1 MMKKLN
7 INELKK
13 KIENRINT
21 DIKEGNISSAACL
34 VMQDS
39 EVLYEGTFGV
49 KTPGTDIPLSAD
61 AIFRLASMT
70 KPITAVA
77 AMILVDRGLLSITDK
92 VSTYIPEFAN
102 MHISELSSDGK
113 LLGSHP
119 AKNEITIKNLLSH
132 SSGVGT
138 GNTQMLPE
146 GGRAAHQK
154 KTLCEAVMAYS
165 EALLDFEPETNAAYS
180 PFGAFDVMARIIE
193 IVSGTEYEEFL
204 KKEIFE
210 PCKMV
215 DTTFEPTPTQW
226 DRMITMH
233 NKVDGKS
240 VIGNTWDG
248 CVFTNVPTSHKL
260 GGAGL
265 ISTLADYKNFAQ
277 MLANG
282 GEIFGKRIV
291 SKETISEMSK
301 RQLTK
306 DANPCGDIW
315 GLGVRVVY
323 DESGCA
329 LPNGCFG
336 WSGAFGTHFWV
347 DPENKVI
354 GIYMKNSNYDG
365 GSGAVTSSNFEKDVV
380 ASFE

>member
-1 MMKKLN
+1 MKKLN
-7 INELKK
+7 KEILKNN
-13 KIENRINT
+13 IEKRVNT
-21 DIKEGNISSAACL
+21 DLEQENISGSLCL
-34 VMQDS
+34 VIQDG
-39 EVLYEGTFGV
+39 EVLYKGIFGV
-49 KTPGTDIPLSAD
+49 KTPGTDNPLSED
-61 AIFRLASMT
+61 AVFRMASMT

-77 AMILVDRGLLSITDK
+77 AMILADRGLLSITDK
-92 VSTYIPEFAN
+92 VSKYIPEFAH
-102 MHISELSSDGK
+102 MEISELSEDGK
-113 LLGSHP
+113 LLGTHP

-132 SSGVGT
+132 SSGIGT
-138 GNTQMLPE
+138 GNTQALPE
-146 GGRAAHQK
+146 GGKNAHEK
-154 KTLCEAVMAYS
+154 KTLCEAVSEYS
-165 EALLDFEPETNAAYS
+165 SSLLDFEPETSAAYS

-193 IVSGTEYEEFL
+193 IVSGIEYEEFL

-210 PCKMV
+210 PCRMV
-215 DTTFEPTPTQW
+215 DTTFEPSAEQW
-226 DRMITMH
+226 ERMITMH

-265 ISTLADYKNFAQ
+265 ISTLADYRNFAT
-277 MLANG
+277 MLLNG
-282 GEIFGKRIV
+282 GEIFGKRIL
-291 SKETISEMSK
+291 SEEMISEMSK
-301 RQLTK
+301 RQLSI

-323 DESGCA
+323 EESRCA
-329 LPNGCFG
+329 LPLGSFG

-347 DPENKVI
+347 DRENKVI

-365 GSGAVTSSNFEKDVV
+365 GSGATTSINFEKDVV